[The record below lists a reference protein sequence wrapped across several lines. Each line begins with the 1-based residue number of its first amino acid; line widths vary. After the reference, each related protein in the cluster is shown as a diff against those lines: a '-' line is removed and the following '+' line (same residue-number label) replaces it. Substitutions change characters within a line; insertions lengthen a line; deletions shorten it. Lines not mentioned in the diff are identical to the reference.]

1 MKKNKYTI
9 NEIRLLNLNP
19 NVIRV
24 KYGNTIEYN
33 PVFKKWAV
41 VQSVEHP
48 EMSAR
53 EIFEMAGFDLEVIGN
68 RTPRDRIR
76 HWKNT
81 IGINVRNV
89 NETKV
94 NESKNLDRQNNAL
107 LLILLSKFDRLL
119 KVLGTRYGKR

>member
-24 KYGNTIEYN
+24 KYGNTIEYT

-41 VQSVEHP
+41 IQSVEHP

-53 EIFEMAGFDLEVIGN
+53 EIFEMAGFDLDIIGS

-81 IGINVRNV
+81 SGINVRHS

-107 LLILLSKFDRLL
+107 LLILIHKFDRLL
-119 KVLGTRYGKR
+119 EVLGKRYVK

>member
-41 VQSVEHP
+41 IQSVQHP

-53 EIFEMAGFDLEVIGN
+53 EIFEMAGFDLDIIGS

-81 IGINVRNV
+81 SGINVRHS

-107 LLILLSKFDRLL
+107 LLILIHKFDRLL
-119 KVLGTRYGKR
+119 EVLGKRYVK